1 MTDTLALYR
10 AFARV
15 VETGSF
21 SAVARELGTS
31 QPTVSRQIA
40 ELEERLGA
48 LLLRRTT
55 RSLTVTDDGRIFYER
70 ARAVLDAVAEA
81 EGAVGRQRAAP
92 VGTLR
97 LACPVVFG
105 RLHIVPRLPR
115 FQARFPAVRVDLSM
129 NDGFADLVEEGV
141 DLAIRVGAVADPG
154 LVARRIGTTRRV
166 TLASKAYLAGR
177 TPPSRPEDL
186 ADHACVVYTRLAT
199 GDRWE
204 FSGPDGPI
212 AVRVAGPFS
221 VNNSEGVREGVV
233 AGLGIGVLPTWH
245 FPGGYAPLGLVEL
258 LRDFEPK
265 PLPINAVYPS
275 RRLLSP
281 KVRAMIDFLAH
292 EFGLDP
298 LLSSHA
304 AA

>member
-31 QPTVSRQIA
+31 QPTVSRQVA

-55 RSLTVTDDGRIFYER
+55 RSLTVTDDGHVFYER
-70 ARAVLDAVAEA
+70 ARAVLDAAAEA
-81 EGAVGRQRAAP
+81 EGAVGRRRAAP

-115 FQARFPAVRVDLSM
+115 FQARYPAVRVDLSM
-129 NDGFADLVEEGV
+129 NDGFTDLVEEGV
-141 DLAIRVGAVADPG
+141 DLAIRVGTVADPG

-166 TLASKAYLAGR
+166 TLAAAGYLAGR
-177 TPPSRPEDL
+177 TPPTRPDDL
-186 ADHACVVYTRLAT
+186 ADHDCVVYTRLAT

-212 AVRVAGPFS
+212 AVRVGGPFS
-221 VNNSEGVREGVV
+221 VNNSEGVREGVI

-245 FPGGYAPLGLVEL
+245 FPGGFAPLGLVEL
-258 LRDFEPK
+258 LRAFEPK
-265 PLPINAVYPS
+265 PLPIAAVYPS

-281 KVRAMIDFLAH
+281 RVRAMIDFLAH
-292 EFGLDP
+292 EFSLDP
-298 LLSSHA
+298 LLSSHDA
-304 AA
+304 V